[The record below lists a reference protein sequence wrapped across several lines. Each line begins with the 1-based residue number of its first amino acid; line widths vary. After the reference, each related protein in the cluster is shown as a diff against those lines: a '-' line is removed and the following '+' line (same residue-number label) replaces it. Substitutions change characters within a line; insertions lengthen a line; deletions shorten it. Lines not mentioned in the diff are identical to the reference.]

1 MRWWGWYWGWPAAL
15 IELMCTDTTIYPPIK
30 SRKDGPT
37 KADAEEAR
45 RRYEEKKRN
54 GQTYKTVKLSELG
67 IKPIRK

>member
-1 MRWWGWYWGWPAAL
+1 
-15 IELMCTDTTIYPPIK
+15 MCTDTTIYPPIR
-30 SRKDGPT
+30 SRRDGPT